1 MSKQIIGV
9 IVCMLYLFGVQAQNN
24 DHAFW
29 LELNGEKIS
38 TNRCLTKQIKYDSLS
53 IHSTTLNLEK
63 AKLTFELLKTGYK
76 QELAIDKI
84 NSFNLK
90 FWLLSNN
97 AFKENESL
105 QIGLTTFQEGKEG
118 IFSITYCLSYSES
131 NQGTRGTIKTSDFV
145 KIPVYFATDRNY
157 NNVKDV
163 YEQFGTQ
170 RSKLKYGKSWV
181 SIPNG
186 HKVGQIE
193 SPSIWSFEFAEDTK
207 KHVVLQY
214 NKLYSK
220 ASFFKQLS
228 KDIKKTKKKSSF
240 LFVHG
245 YNVSFADAAKRTAQI
260 SYDLKFEGE
269 PVFYSWPSTASLSG
283 YTMDEANIQW
293 AQTNIENFLKDYLS
307 KSGAE
312 DIYLVAHSMGNR
324 GLTRAIIDVIRENPN
339 LKSKIKEI
347 ILAAPDIDT
356 DVFKRDIA
364 PKMVSLTQK
373 PITLYVAS
381 DDVALQA
388 SKEVHGYAR
397 AGDSGNN
404 LVLVKGIETIDA
416 SGIDT
421 SFLSHSYFADTSSI
435 IDDIYDLINSGK
447 RAVSRKR
454 LELMTLK
461 NERYWKVYKK

>member
-1 MSKQIIGV
+1 MKKNILILCCLLLT
-9 IVCMLYLFGVQAQNN
+9 IAITAQERN
-24 DHAFW
+24 DDFW
-29 LELNGEKIS
+29 LELNHKKLN
-38 TNRCLTKQIKYDSLS
+38 TNECLTTATAYDLL
-53 IHSTTLNLEK
+53 IINTDTLNINKATFFLE
-63 AKLTFELLKTGYK
+63 LVK
-76 QELAIDKI
+76 QEKKVEVSLA
-84 NSFNLK
+84 NFGSFNLK

-97 AFKENESL
+97 AFKNKERL
-105 QIGLTTFQEGKEG
+105 LFHLTTIKNNKTKT
-118 IFSITYCLSYSES
+118 FSTSYCLAEIITEED
-131 NQGTRGTIKTSDFV
+131 TRGIVKTADFV
-145 KIPVYFATDRNY
+145 KIPVYFVTDRNY

-220 ASFFKQLS
+220 ASFFNQLS
-228 KDIKKTKKKSSF
+228 ADIKKSSKKSSF

-260 SYDLKFEGE
+260 SYDLKFDGE

-293 AQTNIENFLKDYLS
+293 AQTNLKNFLKDYLS
-307 KSGAE
+307 KSEAE
-312 DIYLVAHSMGNR
+312 EIFLVAHSMGNR
-324 GLTRAIIDVIRENPN
+324 GLARAIIDVIRENPE

-347 ILAAPDIDT
+347 ILAAPDIDA

-364 PKMVSLTQK
+364 PKMVTLTQK

-381 DDVALQA
+381 DDLALQA

-397 AGDSGNN
+397 AGDSGND
-404 LVLVKGIETIDA
+404 LIVLKGIETIDA

-435 IDDIYDLINSGK
+435 IDDIYDLIKSGK
-447 RAVSRKR
+447 RAASRKR
-454 LELMTLK
+454 LKPISFK
-461 NERYWKVYKK
+461 NKSYWKVFKK